1 MEEEKITQE
10 IQEFIENTTQEI
22 DVNEYE
28 QEIFDEGVEETE
40 EEDGI

>member
-1 MEEEKITQE
+1 MEEEKITEE

-28 QEIFDEGVEETE
+28 QAILDEGNE
-40 EEDGI
+40 EEESEEGI

>member
-1 MEEEKITQE
+1 MEEEKITEE

-28 QEIFDEGVEETE
+28 QAILDEGNE
-40 EEDGI
+40 EESEEGI

>member
-28 QEIFDEGVEETE
+28 QEIFDEEIEETE